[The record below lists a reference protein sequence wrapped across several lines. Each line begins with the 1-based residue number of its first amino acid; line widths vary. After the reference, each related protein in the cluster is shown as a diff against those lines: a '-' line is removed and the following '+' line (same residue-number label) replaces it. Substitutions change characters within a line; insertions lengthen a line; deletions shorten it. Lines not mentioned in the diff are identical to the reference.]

1 MAAALFVIDIQNDLA
16 TDPSSKIPHASRIR
30 SSGEKIISAA
40 RTALQTQKNNTA
52 FRLKSIIFVQ
62 HEEGPENGTLVRGS
76 DPWKLVFE
84 PIPGEATERVVPKW
98 TRDTF
103 ESNPGLAAELKASGT
118 DEIIAFGIQSE
129 CCVESTCAGALAAG
143 FKVTLLSGAH
153 STYDSDGKPADVI
166 EREVEERLSSQG
178 VKVVPWEEIIAGWV

>member
-40 RTALQTQKNNTA
+40 RAALQAQENNTA
-52 FRLKSIIFVQ
+52 SRLKTIIFVQ
-62 HEEGPENGTLVRGS
+62 HEEAPENGTMVRGS

-84 PIPGEATERVVPKW
+84 PIPGEATERLVPKW

-103 ESNPGLAAELKASGT
+103 DSNPGLAAELKASEI

-129 CCVESTCAGALAAG
+129 CCVESTCSGALAAG
-143 FKVTLLSGAH
+143 FTVTLLSGAH

-178 VKVVPWEEIIAGWV
+178 VKVVSWEEIVAGWA

>member
-40 RTALQTQKNNTA
+40 RTALQAQKNNTA

-98 TRDTF
+98 TREF
-103 ESNPGLAAELKASGT
+103 
-118 DEIIAFGIQSE
+118 
-129 CCVESTCAGALAAG
+129 
-143 FKVTLLSGAH
+143 
-153 STYDSDGKPADVI
+153 
-166 EREVEERLSSQG
+166 
-178 VKVVPWEEIIAGWV
+178 